1 MRWRWVGW
9 TTLPVLGLLA
19 VVGAHWLRPWVV
31 SGMTGP
37 QWRGVD
43 WWFPDVVPA
52 VMSYAVEPWPQQLA
66 RSGALML
73 ALLLTLAA
81 FLALSAVPPQ
91 RRLLRFVLLWVGA
104 ALAVVVTVGAVEVG
118 QILLEIERFGG
129 RGGHHLRN
137 QTVPLLREALH
148 WALLWGWAPALL
160 TTLISPPR
168 PARSRWVILGVTAT
182 LLSGAVASGIWLAT
196 TAHDTALSTAT
207 EVRQPEPRPPSD
219 PPAPVNP
226 DADPAFDGRCSAE
239 SLALDFGIT
248 DGALGVRFAQVT
260 AVNTSTN
267 ACSLRGRP
275 DLALAAADGNVV
287 RPSLVPGQVMTEGGA
302 TEALVVLEPGH
313 SARAELR
320 WRAGGGA
327 EDRTATDV
335 WVAPWAGAPRQV
347 VAHPIDVVD
356 GTEITIS
363 AWLAAE

>member
-19 VVGAHWLRPWVV
+19 VVGAHRLRLWVV

-37 QWRGVD
+37 QWRGLD

-52 VMSYAVEPWPQQLA
+52 VMSYAVDPWPQQLT
-66 RSGALML
+66 RSGALVL

-91 RRLLRFVLLWVGA
+91 RRLLRFVLLWAGV

-168 PARSRWVILGVTAT
+168 PARSRWVILGVTAV
-182 LLSGAVASGIWLAT
+182 LLSGAVASGVWLAR

-207 EVRQPEPRPPSD
+207 EVRQPEPQPPSD

-226 DADPAFDGRCSAE
+226 DADPAFDGRCPAE

-335 WVAPWAGAPRQV
+335 WVAPWAGAKRQV